1 MTGASSPA
9 GEWLDHVVDS
19 MRVPT
24 VHLATLVGFI
34 RFPEYF
40 SVSHTADGF
49 PGGWILWALPMAFT
63 VLTAGHFMSQIL
75 AEQLRKNR
83 KTAAPSTGGNL
94 RSFINLHMDAGTL
107 CWIYIF
113 WGFGVI
119 FVFVYALL
127 FLANAATV
135 LLSMRRKYVTLAT
148 PASSPSQEA

>member
-1 MTGASSPA
+1 VTGASSPA

-40 SVSHTADGF
+40 SASHTTDGF

-113 WGFGVI
+113 WGFGVL